1 MDVAYRQ
8 ALCSVNRTR
17 TISGGSDVLREAL
30 EGDRNK
36 DRTPVEVV

>member
-8 ALCSVNRTR
+8 VLCSVNRTR
-17 TISGGSDVLREAL
+17 KISGGSDVLREDL

-36 DRTPVEVV
+36 YRAPVEVG